1 MRTRS
6 GEQRHQG
13 LGAAAKSVSE
23 HLSSIMRLEIELA
36 TMELK
41 RKVVALGL
49 GIGLALGALVFL
61 VFMLAFLLAAAAAG
75 IATVL
80 STWAA
85 LLIVAGGLLLSAG
98 MLGFLALKSITR
110 GTPPV
115 PEQAIREAKLTSD
128 ALKSDGAAT

>member
-49 GIGLALGALVFL
+49 GIVLALGALVFL

-98 MLGFLALKSITR
+98 VLGFLALKSITR